1 MKWFWILIVIL
12 LLARLSFRIRRARK
26 GQSAVSGV
34 SRKPGAP
41 KSPLK
46 PWQRNLFTVGVFA
59 KVSIRR
65 YFRDRVAIFFTVL
78 FPLIFLVVFG
88 SFGKSSSVSFHIGL
102 LNQSNSAFAQ
112 KFVNNTKS
120 SSMFKVDSTVTTL
133 AQAKAKMSRSEIDA
147 TLVLPPGFGDIKNG
161 HPAGRAV
168 IYYDENSAQAAQ
180 TLQSV
185 IQGEFENINSSLI
198 KVQAPFSV
206 TSKST
211 NTQGLSKLDY
221 TVSGLIGFSIIGLG
235 IFGPVNYFPLMKRQG
250 VLRRLHITP
259 LRVWQFF
266 VSSVLSNAVIGLV
279 SIAIMIAVASSPL
292 FHFRIVGNYFELALF
307 IMFGILTIFGI
318 GLAIGGWAKNENQ
331 AAPLANI
338 VVFPMLFLS
347 GTFFPRYAMPVW
359 LQHVTTFLPL
369 TPIIDGIRMIATEGK
384 HLTQIG
390 PQLGLTAL
398 WAVII
403 YAIAFRVFRW
413 E

>member
-1 MKWFWILIVIL
+1 MSGRIFLIIIVLILAGRIVL
-12 LLARLSFRIRRARK
+12 KRTPVGRNLKAARK
-26 GQSAVSGV
+26 T
-34 SRKPGAP
+34 
-41 KSPLK
+41 KSNQQPMSPTQK
-46 PWQRNLFTVGVFA
+46 QIYTVLTFA
-59 KVSIRR
+59 KISILR
-65 YFRDRVAIFFTVL
+65 YFRDRVAIFFTIL

-88 SFGKSSSVSFHIGL
+88 SFSKSNDVSFHIGL
-102 LNQSNSAFAQ
+102 VNQSQSQFSQ
-112 KFVNNTKS
+112 KFVADTKS
-120 SSMFKVDSTVTTL
+120 NKMFKIDKEVNDLTT
-133 AQAKAKMSRSEIDA
+133 AKAKMSRSEIDA
-147 TLVLPPGFGDIKNG
+147 TVVLPPSFGEIEAG
-161 HPAGRAV
+161 HPTGQAV
-168 IYYDENSAQAAQ
+168 IYYDQNNVSAAQ

-185 IQGEFENINSSLI
+185 LQGQFEGINSKLVST
-198 KVQAPFSV
+198 KAPFTVISR
-206 TSKST
+206 ST

-266 VSSVLSNAVIGLV
+266 VASVLSNAVIGLF

-292 FHFRIVGNYFELALF
+292 FHFKIIGNYFELAAF
-307 IMFGILTIFGI
+307 IAFGILTIFGI

-338 VVFPMLFLS
+338 IVFPMLFLS
-347 GTFFPRYAMPVW
+347 GTFFPRFAMPEW

-369 TPIIDGIRMIATEGK
+369 TPIIDGIRMISTEGK
-384 HLTQIG
+384 HLTDIG
-390 PQLGLTAL
+390 PQIGLTAL

>member
-1 MKWFWILIVIL
+1 MPKW
-12 LLARLSFRIRRARK
+12 
-26 GQSAVSGV
+26 
-34 SRKPGAP
+34 
-41 KSPLK
+41 
-46 PWQRNLFTVGVFA
+46 LFTITVFT
-59 KVSIRR
+59 KISVRR
-65 YFRDRVAIFFTVL
+65 FFRDKVALFFTIL
-78 FPLIFLVVFG
+78 FPLIFLIVFG
-88 SFGKSSSVSFHIGL
+88 SFSKNNDVNFHIGL
-102 LNQSNSAFAQ
+102 VNQSHSQFSQ
-112 KFVNNTKS
+112 KFASGTRNNK
-120 SSMFKVDSTVTTL
+120 MFKVDKEVSDL
-133 AQAKAKMSRSEIDA
+133 AAAKAKMSRSEIDA
-147 TLVLPPGFGDIKNG
+147 TVVLPPGFGDFKDG
-161 HPAGRAV
+161 HPAGQAV
-168 IYYDENSAQAAQ
+168 IYYDQNSVSAAQ

-185 IQGEFENINSSLI
+185 LQGQFEGINSKLVST
-198 KVQAPFSV
+198 KAPFSV
-206 TSKST
+206 VSRPT

-266 VSSVLSNAVIGLV
+266 VSSVLSNAIIGLF

-292 FHFRIVGNYFELALF
+292 FHFKIVGNYFELAAF
-307 IMFGILTIFGI
+307 IIFGILTIFGI

-347 GTFFPRYAMPVW
+347 GTFFPRFAMPEW
-359 LQHVTTFLPL
+359 LQHVTAFLPL

-384 HLTQIG
+384 HLTDIG
-390 PQLGLTAL
+390 PQIGLTAL

>member
-1 MKWFWILIVIL
+1 MPSWLY
-12 LLARLSFRIRRARK
+12 
-26 GQSAVSGV
+26 
-34 SRKPGAP
+34 
-41 KSPLK
+41 
-46 PWQRNLFTVGVFA
+46 TVVVFA
-59 KVSIRR
+59 KISIRR

-88 SFGKSSSVSFHIGL
+88 SFSKNGSVSFHIGL
-102 LNQSNSAFAQ
+102 INQSDSSFAQ
-112 KFVNNTKS
+112 KFVRNTKGS
-120 SSMFKVDSTVTTL
+120 NMFKIDDTVTTL

-147 TLVLPPGFGDIKNG
+147 ALVLPPGFGDVRNG
-161 HPAGRAV
+161 QPTGQAV

-180 TLQSV
+180 TLESV
-185 IQGEFENINSSLI
+185 IKGEFEGINASLV
-198 KVQAPFSV
+198 KAPAPFSV
-206 TSKST
+206 VSKST

-266 VSSVLSNAVIGLV
+266 VSSVLSNAVIGLF
-279 SIAIMIAVASSPL
+279 SIAVMIAVASSPL
-292 FHFRIVGNYFELALF
+292 FHFKIVGNYLELAVF

-347 GTFFPRYAMPVW
+347 GTFFPRYAMPEW
-359 LQHVTTFLPL
+359 LQHVTAFLPL

-384 HLTQIG
+384 HLTDIG
-390 PQLGLTAL
+390 PQLGLTAI